1 MSKKIVILAKYAS
14 SKREGFETRTFTLAR
29 KFVQKGYKVDLV
41 TSDSNHLALK
51 FPNFNKIINKEEVD
65 GISVFWIKTL
75 KYKKTNS
82 IRRVLSWFDF
92 ELKFFLLCRNQITYP
107 DIIIATSLSPFSII
121 NGIFLKRKFKKA
133 KIFSEI
139 RDIWPLTLTE
149 EGGYSKYHPFAI
161 FLGVIEKLGYK
172 KSDVVVGTMP
182 NLSEHVYN
190 ITRDKSIPVH
200 CIPFGADTND
210 YYIDPKL
217 FQKDQDLSKFKK
229 KLKGKF
235 TIGYAGSIGLSNGL
249 DCLIRV
255 IKQIENP
262 KINFVFL
269 GEGGLRKKYQQEL
282 KGYNNVYF
290 TGKVKR
296 EKVKYYLNL
305 FDVLYFSA
313 LPSKVWDYGWSLNKM
328 IDYMMAGKPVLAAYD
343 GHKSMINEA
352 NCGFFIQSNN
362 EDQLKLMIDDL
373 AHRETC
379 ELSEIGK
386 KGTKWIINNR
396 MWDTIA
402 ENYINLF

>member
-14 SKREGFETRTFTLAR
+14 SKREGFETRTFKLAR
-29 KFVQKGYKVDLV
+29 KFVQLGYEVDLF

-51 FPNFNKIINKEEVD
+51 FPNFNKIINKEEVE

-92 ELKFFLLCRNQITYP
+92 ELKFFLLCRNQIHYP

-133 KIFSEI
+133 KLYSEI

-172 KSDVVVGTMP
+172 KSDAVVGTMP

-200 CIPFGADTND
+200 CIPFGADLSD
-210 YYIDPKL
+210 YYIDYKL
-217 FQKDQDLSKFKK
+217 FQKDQDLSKIQK

-249 DCLIRV
+249 DCLIQV
-255 IKQIENP
+255 IKKIENP

-269 GEGGLRKKYQQEL
+269 GDGGLRKKYQEEL
-282 KGYNNVYF
+282 KDCSNVYF

-362 EDQLKLMIDDL
+362 EYQLKMKIEDL
-373 AHRETC
+373 AQRETH

-396 MWDTIA
+396 KWDTIA

>member
-1 MSKKIVILAKYAS
+1 MIITLIPNYLKKIK
-14 SKREGFETRTFTLAR
+14 TF
-29 KFVQKGYKVDLV
+29 Q
-41 TSDSNHLALK
+41 
-51 FPNFNKIINKEEVD
+51 
-65 GISVFWIKTL
+65 
-75 KYKKTNS
+75 NS
-82 IRRVLSWFDF
+82 
-92 ELKFFLLCRNQITYP
+92 
-107 DIIIATSLSPFSII
+107 
-121 NGIFLKRKFKKA
+121 
-133 KIFSEI
+133 
-139 RDIWPLTLTE
+139 
-149 EGGYSKYHPFAI
+149 
-161 FLGVIEKLGYK
+161 
-172 KSDVVVGTMP
+172 
-182 NLSEHVYN
+182 
-190 ITRDKSIPVH
+190 
-200 CIPFGADTND
+200 
-210 YYIDPKL
+210 
-217 FQKDQDLSKFKK
+217 KK

-269 GEGGLRKKYQQEL
+269 GDGGLRKKYQQEL
-282 KGYNNVYF
+282 KGYNNAYF

-386 KGTKWIINNR
+386 NGTKWIINNR